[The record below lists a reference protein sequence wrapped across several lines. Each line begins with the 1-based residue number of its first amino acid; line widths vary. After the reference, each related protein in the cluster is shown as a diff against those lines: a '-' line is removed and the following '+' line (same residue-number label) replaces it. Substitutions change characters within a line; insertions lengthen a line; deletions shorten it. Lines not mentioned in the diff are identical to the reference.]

1 MCGNEVRC
9 FARFIAEIEN
19 LQGKHSFTI
28 HTGVGLII
36 PEIQDDGQ
44 VPIYICYWGVV
55 YRDELGC
62 YHHTMIWRFSVYD
75 NPRNGISIVHP
86 VQMETLLIQGM
97 SITKEGAFL
106 EATSSVISFV
116 AVTLFLQRSNFSFL
130 YCCDNHKGE
139 DPRSSV

>member
-1 MCGNEVRC
+1 M
-9 FARFIAEIEN
+9 
-19 LQGKHSFTI
+19 
-28 HTGVGLII
+28 
-36 PEIQDDGQ
+36 
-44 VPIYICYWGVV
+44 
-55 YRDELGC
+55 
-62 YHHTMIWRFSVYD
+62 YD